1 MADPPK
7 VTGNEENPP
16 SRFSKF
22 WNGLDSGLLRTINS
36 GLSFL
41 SQPKGENANITQGA
55 DAIGDILQQ
64 IPGLG
69 KFASVAG
76 ITGKLMNGI
85 LGTTDGMTTQDA
97 ILNSSYLA
105 PLGLINNAFGH
116 RANSFTMD
124 NEAFS
129 QVGGSYGGSM
139 SLAEEAVN
147 LANKKYGLLSGGA
160 LNSANRKIREAT
172 LQQNTISTIADN
184 SLLGQQLQA
193 SLSNVYDNRRN
204 NRLLGNP
211 FMTQIGKQGL
221 KIKQIVSQYRVYKLQ
236 QGQAIKQANNLNKKA
251 TPYDMFL
258 KSLPKNLQDT
268 SNYRMREYWEYN
280 DKPVNFD
287 EALSRNMFTLEN
299 DGLYHAYSVARNPST
314 GILEFMKLPNH
325 PNIQDEIDWYN
336 DNPDFQ
342 EQWELITND
351 GPFYYYRPKEYIFK
365 LAPDVYKFQ
374 IGGSFNV
381 IPEGA
386 LHARKHNMDIDGIT
400 NKGIPVVSISEGG
413 EIQQQAEIEREEI
426 IYRLEVTQ
434 ELERLYN
441 IYYSQDSSKEE
452 KDEAALQAGKLLVQE
467 TLYNTIDNTN
477 KMI

>member
-1 MADPPK
+1 MSDSPDTNK
-7 VTGNEENPP
+7 
-16 SRFSKF
+16 SWLSKT
-22 WNGLDSGLLRTINS
+22 WNKIGTDTLATINS

-55 DAIGDILQQ
+55 DAIGNILQQ
-64 IPGLG
+64 IPGLD

-76 ITGKLMNGI
+76 IAGKLMNGI

-116 RANSFTMD
+116 RSNSFTMD

-211 FMTQIGKQGL
+211 FMTQIGRQGL
-221 KIKQIVSQYRVYKLQ
+221 KIKQKRIKGILCGIIIEIQAILLIQASITQFIISKNAKVKKYKLWLL
-236 QGQAIKQANNLNKKA
+236 NL
-251 TPYDMFL
+251 
-258 KSLPKNLQDT
+258 
-268 SNYRMREYWEYN
+268 
-280 DKPVNFD
+280 
-287 EALSRNMFTLEN
+287 
-299 DGLYHAYSVARNPST
+299 
-314 GILEFMKLPNH
+314 MKLQTLQKERTLFTKLWNSLW
-325 PNIQDEIDWYN
+325 IG
-336 DNPDFQ
+336 Q
-342 EQWELITND
+342 E
-351 GPFYYYRPKEYIFK
+351 
-365 LAPDVYKFQ
+365 
-374 IGGSFNV
+374 
-381 IPEGA
+381 
-386 LHARKHNMDIDGIT
+386 RK
-400 NKGIPVVSISEGG
+400 
-413 EIQQQAEIEREEI
+413 
-426 IYRLEVTQ
+426 
-434 ELERLYN
+434 
-441 IYYSQDSSKEE
+441 
-452 KDEAALQAGKLLVQE
+452 
-467 TLYNTIDNTN
+467 
-477 KMI
+477 